1 MNKCFFTGNVANQP
15 ELKGKDGNVLTFRL
29 AVNGRVYNSKTEKWE
44 DDADFIDCVMYG
56 NRAKAI
62 GGWLEKGAPVVVE
75 AHAKQNSWKDVDGN
89 NRSKVEFVCDD
100 LTSYKRA
107 ASGAAHAKA

>member
-1 MNKCFFTGNVANQP
+1 MNCCHFTGNIVST
-15 ELKGKDGNVLTFRL
+15 ELKGKSMNVLTFRL
-29 AVNGRVYNSKTEKWE
+29 AVNGRQYNSESGQWE
-44 DDADFIDCVMYG
+44 DTADFLDCVMYG
-56 NRAKAI
+56 KRAKAI

-75 AHAKQNSWKDVDGN
+75 AHARQNTWKDADGA
-89 NRSKVEFVCDD
+89 NRSKIEFVCDD